1 MQQTRASDPWTLDD
15 LSNIPNTDPSVF
27 VFNQNKKRY
36 KFLTNSVLK
45 AYKLNRNDFRNPLT
59 RQPLNNKTI
68 QRIRDLKNT
77 SKNTLTRNEEE
88 FMEGIHALYQ
98 ISKSTRMT
106 YNRLADEYI
115 NDIVNFSNN
124 PNQNRINLNRTRRSL
139 KAKGKLT

>member
-1 MQQTRASDPWTLDD
+1 MHASDPWTLDD

-27 VFNQNKKRY
+27 VFNQNKRRY

-45 AYKLNRNDFRNPLT
+45 AYKLNRNHFLNPLT

-68 QRIRDLKNT
+68 QRIRDLKNN

-88 FMEGIHALYQ
+88 FMEGIHALYK

-106 YNRLADEYI
+106 YNRLADDYI
-115 NDIVNFSNN
+115 NDIVNFSND

-139 KAKGKLT
+139 RAKGKLT

>member
-1 MQQTRASDPWTLDD
+1 MQQSRASDPWTLDD

-98 ISKSTRMT
+98 MSKSTRMT

>member
-1 MQQTRASDPWTLDD
+1 MQQSRASDPWTLDD

>member
-1 MQQTRASDPWTLDD
+1 MQKSRASDPWTLDD

-98 ISKSTRMT
+98 MSKSTRMT

>member
-1 MQQTRASDPWTLDD
+1 MQQSRASDPWTLDD

-98 ISKSTRMT
+98 MSKSTRMT

-139 KAKGKLT
+139 RAKGKLT

>member
-27 VFNQNKKRY
+27 VFNQNKQRY

-139 KAKGKLT
+139 RAKGKLT

>member
-1 MQQTRASDPWTLDD
+1 MQKSRASDPWTLDD